1 MKILNILSQLPMKT
15 GSGVYYSN
23 LLRGL
28 YDRGYEI
35 GAVYGIEKPF
45 ESPFSDLNI
54 KEYKVH
60 YDTDEIPFYIPGMS
74 DKMPYKSTV
83 FSTMSDEEF
92 QIYMKNLEKILIKAR
107 DEFKPDIVITHHM
120 FIISS
125 LARKVFKDKK
135 IICISHGTDLRQ
147 VKKNPW
153 IKEKYLNDLDKMDY
167 YLTLSKLDT
176 EMLIEEF
183 KVEKNKTLVT
193 GGAYDETIFFEEK
206 TDVGKFS
213 SNETINLVYA
223 GKISRA
229 KGVYELCKAYKNL
242 SSSYN
247 ISLDL
252 IGSAENSEKEELIH
266 LSGGKNF
273 KIYNTKDQKAMA
285 EILRK
290 KDIFILPSYYE
301 GLGLMAV
308 EALASNL
315 RVVVTNVL
323 GLIELLGEEINSS
336 NIIEYVDLPRLF
348 DVDKPYEEDIPGFV
362 KRLEEKIAIQIERKA
377 KNVEVDENIKN
388 LIKKLSW
395 QGLTDRIIKE
405 VIEN

>member
-1 MKILNILSQLPMKT
+1 M
-15 GSGVYYSN
+15 
-23 LLRGL
+23 
-28 YDRGYEI
+28 
-35 GAVYGIEKPF
+35 
-45 ESPFSDLNI
+45 
-54 KEYKVH
+54 
-60 YDTDEIPFYIPGMS
+60 
-74 DKMPYKSTV
+74 
-83 FSTMSDEEF
+83 
-92 QIYMKNLEKILIKAR
+92 
-107 DEFKPDIVITHHM
+107 
-120 FIISS
+120 
-125 LARKVFKDKK
+125 
-135 IICISHGTDLRQ
+135 
-147 VKKNPW
+147 
-153 IKEKYLNDLDKMDY
+153 
-167 YLTLSKLDT
+167 
-176 EMLIEEF
+176 
-183 KVEKNKTLVT
+183 
-193 GGAYDETIFFEEK
+193 
-206 TDVGKFS
+206 
-213 SNETINLVYA
+213 
-223 GKISRA
+223 
-229 KGVYELCKAYKNL
+229 
-242 SSSYN
+242 
-247 ISLDL
+247 

-388 LIKKLSW
+388 LIKKLFW

>member
-206 TDVGKFS
+206 K
-213 SNETINLVYA
+213 
-223 GKISRA
+223 
-229 KGVYELCKAYKNL
+229 
-242 SSSYN
+242 
-247 ISLDL
+247 
-252 IGSAENSEKEELIH
+252 
-266 LSGGKNF
+266 
-273 KIYNTKDQKAMA
+273 
-285 EILRK
+285 
-290 KDIFILPSYYE
+290 
-301 GLGLMAV
+301 LM
-308 EALASNL
+308 
-315 RVVVTNVL
+315 
-323 GLIELLGEEINSS
+323 
-336 NIIEYVDLPRLF
+336 
-348 DVDKPYEEDIPGFV
+348 
-362 KRLEEKIAIQIERKA
+362 
-377 KNVEVDENIKN
+377 
-388 LIKKLSW
+388 
-395 QGLTDRIIKE
+395 
-405 VIEN
+405 

>member
-323 GLIELLGEEINSS
+323 GLIEL
-336 NIIEYVDLPRLF
+336 
-348 DVDKPYEEDIPGFV
+348 
-362 KRLEEKIAIQIERKA
+362 
-377 KNVEVDENIKN
+377 
-388 LIKKLSW
+388 
-395 QGLTDRIIKE
+395 
-405 VIEN
+405 

>member
-362 KRLEEKIAIQIERKA
+362 KDLKRKLQYKLKEKLKMS
-377 KNVEVDENIKN
+377 K
-388 LIKKLSW
+388 
-395 QGLTDRIIKE
+395 
-405 VIEN
+405 

>member
-35 GAVYGIEKPF
+35 GAVYGTQKPF

-54 KEYKVH
+54 KEYKVY

-153 IKEKYLNDLDKMDY
+153 IKEKYLKDLDKMDY

-206 TDVGKFS
+206 TDEGKFP

-252 IGSAENSEKEELIH
+252 IGSANSSEKEELTH

-315 RVVVTNVL
+315 RVVVTSVL

-377 KNVEVDENIKN
+377 KNEEVDENIKK

-395 QGLTDRIIKE
+395 KGLTDRIIKE

>member
-362 KRLEEKIAIQIERKA
+362 KKTWR
-377 KNVEVDENIKN
+377 ENCN
-388 LIKKLSW
+388 TNWKKS
-395 QGLTDRIIKE
+395 
-405 VIEN
+405 